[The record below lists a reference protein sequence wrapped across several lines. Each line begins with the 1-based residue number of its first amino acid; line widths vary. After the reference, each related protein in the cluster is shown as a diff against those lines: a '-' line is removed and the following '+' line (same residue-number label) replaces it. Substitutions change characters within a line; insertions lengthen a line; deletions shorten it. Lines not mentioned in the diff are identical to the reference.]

1 MILRIM
7 RMGEVVALLM
17 GFCALAMTSAVRAD
31 GTISPSQTKL
41 SKADW
46 SVKASRNLAKDPPS
60 LDTVEQFVR
69 AMEISVNGESCLPK
83 YCYICDFAFADLRRD
98 GTLSLVYGLGVNTRP
113 CSDVAIIDETSSGF
127 QSHSMTGA
135 LGAGNNIPPSIKDVG
150 HDGRLEF
157 VLDGSLGTIEQ
168 RCTTNWMAIFAWTGA
183 NYTNVSSHY
192 KDFYRQLLDATN
204 KIIAGLPRA
213 QPGDDY
219 TLREKECLL
228 AEAAALRRFLGDSPE
243 TGVDQAIRL
252 AKSQDHF
259 EREFAVELLSR
270 IGGPTARKYL
280 EILAKDTDYRVAL
293 YAKGGLSRPSNSP
306 PTYAPDKFEPGL

>member
-1 MILRIM
+1 M
-7 RMGEVVALLM
+7 
-17 GFCALAMTSAVRAD
+17 SASARAD
-31 GTISPSQTKL
+31 ESVSPSRTTL

-60 LDTVEQFVR
+60 LATVEQFVR
-69 AMEISVNGESCLPK
+69 AMEVSVNGESCLPE
-83 YCYICDFAFADLRRD
+83 YCRICDFAFADLRRD
-98 GTLSLVYGLGVNTRP
+98 GTLSLVYGLGVNNRP
-113 CSDVAIIDETSSGF
+113 CSDVTIIDRTSSGF
-127 QSHSMTGA
+127 KSHSMTGA

-157 VLDGSLGTIEQ
+157 VLDSSLGTIEQ

-192 KDFYRQLLDATN
+192 KDFYRHRLDAIN

-219 TLREKECLL
+219 TLHEKECLL
-228 AEAAALRRFLGDSPE
+228 AEAAALRRFLGASPG
-243 TGVDQAIRL
+243 TGMDQAIRL
-252 AKSQDHF
+252 TKSQDHF

-280 EILAKDTDYRVAL
+280 QILAKDPDYGVAL
-293 YAKGGLSRPSNSP
+293 YAKGGLSRASNSA